1 MVDEQN
7 GGHGDVERDVLNAEL
22 SQLRELMTARLLD
35 TNNLTEAIAYERKL
49 LATGDAPLSAVE
61 RRLTVAEANQIAE
74 SLTGGAMHIV
84 ETQGKLELRGANA
97 GSGVQLFPYLTT
109 RTGVAATVMEYFAS
123 QGSRAPQR
131 HHSTGWANRNAAAT
145 CT

>member
-7 GGHGDVERDVLNAEL
+7 NGRSDVERDVQDAEL

-35 TNNLTEAIAYERKL
+35 TNKLAEAIEHERQL
-49 LATGDAPLSAVE
+49 LATGDIPLSAVE
-61 RRLTVAEANQIAE
+61 QPLTVAEANKIAE

-84 ETQGKLELRGANA
+84 ETQGRLELRGASA

-109 RTGVAATVMEYFAS
+109 RTGIAATVMEYY
-123 QGSRAPQR
+123 R
-131 HHSTGWANRNAAAT
+131 
-145 CT
+145 